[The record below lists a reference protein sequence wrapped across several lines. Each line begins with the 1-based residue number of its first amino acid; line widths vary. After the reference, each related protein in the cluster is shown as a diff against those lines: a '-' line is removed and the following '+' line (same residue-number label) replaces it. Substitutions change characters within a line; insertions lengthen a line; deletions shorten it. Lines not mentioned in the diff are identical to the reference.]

1 MADLRPDHDD
11 LLWRDLMKAQ
21 PYAVQADAAFQMAEQ
36 GNLWRMAQL
45 LDMGVQVDT
54 EGAVRESAVQQ
65 SLLHVVVEK
74 GHHALAV
81 ELLKRGADANLPDEA
96 VEFPL
101 NKAVRRTDQAMVS
114 LLLHNQANPQN
125 LNEFGYNALM
135 LARHKPEIRAVIEDA
150 MPKRGLSRVQRPLQA
165 R

>member
-1 MADLRPDHDD
+1 MTDNGPTHDD

-21 PYAVQADAAFQMAEQ
+21 PYAVQAETAFQMAEQ

-45 LDMGVQVDT
+45 LDMGVLVDS

-101 NKAVRRTDQAMVS
+101 NKAVRRSDLPMVS

-125 LNEFGYNALM
+125 LNEFGYNAHM

-150 MPKRGLSRVQRPLQA
+150 MPKRGISRVQRPLQA